1 MWTSYLGFPA
11 MLPLAVLLFPVPFPQ
26 EEKAPSPAV
35 PQTEDSLT
43 SQREAFRYVSG
54 DDSYSYAGHR
64 PSHAFELAYS
74 FESLWVAYRGRFQRG
89 KGYGTVGGFRNE
101 DDDAAFLVRIM
112 RFGEPRNDV
121 PLGLGVGLG
130 LYGGFIDQPNVDFY
144 ALTLSAYADYAFN
157 TAWPLRLS
165 AEFSF
170 SPDIATTSKADDLLD
185 LLARL
190 EVELSDFAGA
200 FIGGRLF
207 EVTLEGGQEIDL
219 DSSIYVG
226 IRLWF

>member
-1 MWTSYLGFPA
+1 MRRTCGTTGCPPGQESVWTSYLGFPA

-35 PQTEDSLT
+35 RPMEERPTR
-43 SQREAFRYVSG
+43 QREACGYVTG
-54 DDSYSYAGHR
+54 EDPYSGHR
-64 PSHAFELAYS
+64 PSHAFELAYT
-74 FESLWVAYRGRFQRG
+74 FESLWAAYRGRFQRG
-89 KGYGTVGGFRNE
+89 KGYGTVGVFRNE

-112 RFGEPRNDV
+112 RFGEPRDDV

-130 LYGGFIDQPNVDFY
+130 LYGGFIDQPDVDFY

-190 EVELSDFAGA
+190 EVELSDFAGV

-207 EVTLEGGQEIDL
+207 EVTLEAWTGD
-219 DSSIYVG
+219 
-226 IRLWF
+226 